1 MSHPTTDAPKQRD
14 QRDQRDQPTQ
24 RDQADQRARSDRDR
38 DQDTQAPPPPERYD
52 TTRLPIAGVW
62 RDGRAGSTLTDTNPY
77 NGETLVEIKSANP
90 QDVDDAYSAA
100 QRIQKGWAA
109 VSPQVRHTLF
119 EHAAL
124 IMQIRRREIIDWLIT
139 ESGSTVAKA
148 TFEWELTY
156 EEMIESAGHT
166 TRAEGYMLPSSVRG
180 KDSHVYRDPVG
191 VVGVI
196 SPWNFP
202 LHLSM
207 RSVAPAIALG
217 NTVVL
222 KPASDTPVTGGL
234 LIARIFEEAGLPLEV
249 LSVIVGHGDEIGDAV
264 MNHPTPRVISFTGS
278 TAVGRHVGELAGRN
292 VKRVCLELGGNCPL
306 VVLDDADVNRAVH
319 AAIAGSFLHQGQICI
334 RINRILVD
342 DRIHD
347 DFVDKFAER
356 AVALTT
362 GDPASPDTD
371 LGPIINKAQFDSIM
385 QKVDETVKRGANPR
399 VTGTTKDLIIP
410 AIVLDDVTNDMPAAH
425 DEVFG
430 PVAPIIRFSGDEE
443 GLRLA
448 NDTEYGLSSAVF
460 THDLERG
467 MQFAKRIDAGMT
479 HINDWTVN
487 VEANTAFG
495 GEKASG
501 IGRFGGQWA
510 IDAFTT
516 AHWISTQEIPRTYPL

>member
-1 MSHPTTDAPKQRD
+1 MQHPTIDTAPQRNARD
-14 QRDQRDQPTQ
+14 QNATPDS
-24 RDQADQRARSDRDR
+24 QAQNHEPW
-38 DQDTQAPPPPERYD
+38 QPPPPPQRYEI
-52 TTRLPIAGVW
+52 TRLPIAGVW
-62 RDGRAGSTLTDTNPY
+62 REGRSGTTAPDVNPY
-77 NGETLVEIKSANP
+77 NGETLVEIALANA
-90 QDVDDAYSAA
+90 QDVDDAYNAA
-100 QRIQKGWAA
+100 QRVQKGWAA

-124 IMQIRRREIIDWLIT
+124 IMQIRKSEIVDWLVT

-148 TFEWELTY
+148 NFEWELTY
-156 EEMIESAGHT
+156 WELLESAGHT
-166 TRAEGYMLPSSVRG
+166 TRMDGRMLPSSIRG
-180 KDSHVYRDPVG
+180 KDSHVYRQPVG

-202 LHLSM
+202 LYLSM

-234 LIARIFEEAGLPLEV
+234 LIARIFEEAGLPLEI
-249 LSVIVGHGDEIGDAV
+249 LSVVAGHGNDIGDAV
-264 MNHPTPRVISFTGS
+264 MNHSIPRVISFTGS

-306 VVLDDADVNRAVH
+306 VVLDDADMELAVR

-334 RINRILVD
+334 RINRILV
-342 DRIHD
+342 HD
-347 DFVDKFAER
+347 SVHDNFVDQFSER

-362 GDPASPDTD
+362 GDPADLDTD
-371 LGPIINKAQFDSIM
+371 IGPIINKTQFDSIL
-385 QKVDETVKRGANPR
+385 QKVDATVKRGARSR
-399 VTGTTKDLIIP
+399 VTGTTKDLLIP
-410 AIVLDDVTNDMPAAH
+410 AIVLDDVTNDMPAARE
-425 DEVFG
+425 EVFG
-430 PVAPIIRFSGDEE
+430 PVAPIIRFTSDEE
-443 GLRLA
+443 AIRIA

-460 THDLERG
+460 TRDLERG
-467 MQFAKRIDAGMT
+467 MRFAKRIDAGMT

-501 IGRFGGQWA
+501 VGRFGGEWA
-510 IDAFTT
+510 VDEFTT